1 MTPKSKR
8 KEKILIDEESEIE
21 KENNVD
27 VALEE
32 AINKAIRTKEA
43 RKSMRELITNITA
56 DQPAA
61 TIFTN
66 HCKENS
72 HKVFYPN
79 FKGIQ

>member
-1 MTPKSKR
+1 MTPKRKR
-8 KEKILIDEESEIE
+8 KEKILIDEDFETEE
-21 KENNVD
+21 ENDVD

-32 AINKAIRTKEA
+32 AINRAIRTKEA
-43 RKSMRELITNITA
+43 RKSLGELITNITA

-61 TIFTN
+61 TTFTN